1 MSVLALHAARVLLGG
16 RLVLAGV
23 SLEVRAGE
31 LVALLGP
38 NGSGKSTTI
47 KAALGLLPLEAGE
60 AWLGDTRVHQLG
72 PRERGRR
79 ASYLPQ
85 TRRAVWSI
93 EARDLVALGRF
104 AYGSAPYARLGPA
117 DREAVDTA
125 LERCDAGGLARR
137 GVDTLSGGEQA
148 RVHLARALAAGAPAL
163 LADEPAA
170 ALDPR
175 HQYEAMALLK
185 EEARAGG
192 GVLVA
197 LHDLQAARRWADR
210 VVVLDAG
217 RVVADG
223 PPGEALNANV
233 LSAVFG
239 VREGEHGFVPV

>member
-1 MSVLALHAARVLLGG
+1 MSALSLHDASVRLGG
-16 RLVLAGV
+16 RLVLDGV
-23 SLEVRAGE
+23 SLDLRPGE

-38 NGSGKSTTI
+38 NGAGKSTAI
-47 KAALGLLPLEAGE
+47 KAALGLLALETGE
-60 AWLGDTRVHQLG
+60 ARLGGGPVAALG

-85 TRRAVWSI
+85 TRRAIWSI

-104 AYGSAPYARLGPA
+104 AYGSAPYERLAPR
-117 DREAVDTA
+117 DRDAVDRA
-125 LERCDAGGLARR
+125 LARTDAAALARR

-175 HQYEAMALLK
+175 HQYEAMAVLRQ
-185 EEARAGG
+185 EADAGR

-197 LHDLQAARRWADR
+197 LHDLHAARRWADR

-217 RVVADG
+217 RIAADG
-223 PPGEALNANV
+223 APREALTAPV
-233 LSAVFG
+233 LADVFG
-239 VREGEHGFVPV
+239 VRETAEGFVPA

>member
-1 MSVLALHAARVLLGG
+1 MSVLSLDSAGVRLGGHRVLD
-16 RLVLAGV
+16 AV
-23 SLEVRAGE
+23 SLDVHPGE

-47 KAALGLLPLEAGE
+47 KAALGLLPLEAG
-60 AWLGDTRVHQLG
+60 AARLGGDEVHGLG

-104 AYGSAPYARLGPA
+104 AYGSAPYARLAEA
-117 DREAVDTA
+117 DRATVDHA
-125 LERCDAGGLARR
+125 LKRCDAGELARR

-148 RVHLARALAAGAPAL
+148 RVHLARSLAAGAPL
-163 LADEPAA
+163 LAADEPAA

-175 HQYEAMALLK
+175 HQYEAMAVLK
-185 EEARAGG
+185 AEAEAGR

-197 LHDLQAARRWADR
+197 LHDLHAARRWADR
-210 VVVLDAG
+210 AVVLDRG
-217 RVVADG
+217 RIAAQGV
-223 PPGEALNANV
+223 PGEALNAEV
-233 LSAVFG
+233 LANVFG
-239 VREGEHGFVPV
+239 VRETQAGFVPV

>member
-1 MSVLALHAARVLLGG
+1 MSAASLQDARVRLAG
-16 RLVLAGV
+16 RLVLDQV
-23 SLEVRAGE
+23 SLCLEPGE

-60 AWLGDTRVHQLG
+60 ARLGDVPLRALG

-104 AYGSAPYARLGPA
+104 AYGSAPYERLSPA
-117 DREAVDTA
+117 DRAAVDEA
-125 LERCDAGGLARR
+125 LERCDAADLARR

-175 HQYEAMALLK
+175 HQYEAMALLRA
-185 EEARAGG
+185 EADSGR

-197 LHDLQAARRWADR
+197 LHDLHAARRWADR

-217 RVVADG
+217 RIAAQG
-223 PPGEALNANV
+223 APGEALDAGV
-233 LSAVFG
+233 LAQVFG
-239 VREGEHGFVPV
+239 VREGEGGFVPD